1 MMKNK
6 IIKWKKLIVCV
17 ILGLFFLG
25 FFVGK
30 TNVIKNNEAPQ
41 QVTPKIGMTIIK
53 KAEIIDKKMV
63 IKAIYGKQQIVG
75 MEAQV
80 SKSYTYTDKIF
91 EDTNIKVLDWIN
103 HKLGD
108 RSYQVY
114 LDATAKMGIDLQDLK
129 LEDINVTDDTI
140 FIKMPKSILIS
151 LEIPY
156 EKAIVKPDV
165 GLLRFELKENEKQ
178 FLFGEASKSLRA
190 EVLENKEL
198 ASKASSGV
206 QDALKNLLS
215 VVPNVKNIVFL
226 PK

>member
-30 TNVIKNNEAPQ
+30 TNVIKNNEVPQ

-80 SKSYTYTDKIF
+80 NKSYTYTDKIF
-91 EDTNIKVLDWIN
+91 EDTNIKALDWIS

>member
-30 TNVIKNNEAPQ
+30 TNVIKNNDIVQ
-41 QVTPKIGMTIIK
+41 QVTPKVGMTIIK
-53 KAEIIDKKMV
+53 KAEVIDEKLV
-63 IKAIYGKQQIVG
+63 IKAIYGKHQIVG
-75 MEAQV
+75 IESPV
-80 SKSYTYTDKIF
+80 SKTYTYTDKIF
-91 EDTNIKVLDWIN
+91 EDTNIKAIDWVLD
-103 HKLGD
+103 KLGD

-114 LDATAKMGIDLQDLK
+114 LDGVAKIGINLNELK
-129 LEDINVTDDTI
+129 QKDIVVSDSTI
-140 FIKMPKSILIS
+140 FIKLPKSALIS

-156 EKAIVKPDV
+156 EKSVVKPNT

-178 FLFGEASKSLRA
+178 FLFGEASKSLR
-190 EVLENKEL
+190 EEIMSNKEL
-198 ASKASSGV
+198 SSGASAGV
-206 QDALKNLLS
+206 QEVIKSLLS

-226 PK
+226 